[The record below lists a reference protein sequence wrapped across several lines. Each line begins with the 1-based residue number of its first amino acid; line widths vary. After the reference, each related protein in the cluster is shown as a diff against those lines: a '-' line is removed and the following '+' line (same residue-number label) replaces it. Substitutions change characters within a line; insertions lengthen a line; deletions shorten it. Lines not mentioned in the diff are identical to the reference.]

1 MEKGN
6 HYKNDEGGLMN
17 QFFLINWRRKLMRGH
32 IDVVVALGSGPAE
45 KWPGKK
51 WQITKSNRGVKKR
64 AMEKKREA
72 YKKACTT
79 KQTSDEKKNKWIK
92 KQEAL

>member
-51 WQITKSNRGVKKR
+51 VADNKIEPWR
-64 AMEKKREA
+64 EKKGDG
-72 YKKACTT
+72 KKTGSLQ
-79 KQTSDEKKNKWIK
+79 KGLHNKTN
-92 KQEAL
+92 